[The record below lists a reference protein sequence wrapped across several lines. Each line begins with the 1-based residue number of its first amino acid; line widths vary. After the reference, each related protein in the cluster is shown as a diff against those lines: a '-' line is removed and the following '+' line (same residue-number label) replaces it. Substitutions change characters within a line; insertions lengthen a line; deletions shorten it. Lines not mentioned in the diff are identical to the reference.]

1 MPRWPAP
8 DGRAAAS
15 RWRAL
20 LAAAALFSGV
30 VVGATGPR
38 ESEAA
43 NGAVVGS
50 IGITVD
56 DMDRSLAFYTTVLP
70 FEKVSD
76 ERIVDPALDALTGAA
91 GPRRVVRLRLGG
103 ERIEVTDYLE
113 PGGHS
118 IPADSRSQDRWF
130 QHVAIIVSDMARAY
144 AHLRAHEVTGVSR
157 SPQRLPDWNPNAGGI
172 TAFYFLDPDRH
183 VLEILSFPRD
193 KGDPRWHRS
202 TPLFLGIDHTA
213 IVVADTERSL
223 TFYRDRLGLAVAGES
238 ENHGPEQARLNDVEH
253 AHLRITAVRGP
264 TGPGVE
270 FLEYLSPTD
279 GRSFPAGARAN
290 DLVHWETTVVLPAVR
305 RVAARLREADV
316 LFISPGLIR
325 LTRALAAVVRDP
337 DGHAVRIL
345 EKTE

>member
-103 ERIEVTDYLE
+103 ERIELTDYLE
-113 PGGHS
+113 PGGHA
-118 IPADSRSQDRWF
+118 IPADSR
-130 QHVAIIVSDMARAY
+130 
-144 AHLRAHEVTGVSR
+144 
-157 SPQRLPDWNPNAGGI
+157 
-172 TAFYFLDPDRH
+172 
-183 VLEILSFPRD
+183 
-193 KGDPRWHRS
+193 
-202 TPLFLGIDHTA
+202 
-213 IVVADTERSL
+213 
-223 TFYRDRLGLAVAGES
+223 
-238 ENHGPEQARLNDVEH
+238 
-253 AHLRITAVRGP
+253 
-264 TGPGVE
+264 
-270 FLEYLSPTD
+270 
-279 GRSFPAGARAN
+279 
-290 DLVHWETTVVLPAVR
+290 
-305 RVAARLREADV
+305 
-316 LFISPGLIR
+316 
-325 LTRALAAVVRDP
+325 
-337 DGHAVRIL
+337 
-345 EKTE
+345 